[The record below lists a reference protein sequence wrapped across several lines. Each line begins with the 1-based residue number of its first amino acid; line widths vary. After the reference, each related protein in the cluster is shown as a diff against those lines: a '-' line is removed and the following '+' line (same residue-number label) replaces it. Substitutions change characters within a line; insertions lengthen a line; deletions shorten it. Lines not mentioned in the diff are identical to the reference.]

1 MKIEACHITMQY
13 KQKQVLKDINFTLE
27 GPKIIGFL
35 GHNGAGKTTF
45 LNLLAGLIPSTTGEF
60 KVNGQPAFNNTA
72 VLQEICFIAE
82 TGNFQVEMSVEQA
95 LKANQFFYPKWDRAL
110 ADELVEIF
118 ALPLKTKVKNL
129 SKGMTSALG
138 IIVGLASQAA
148 ITIFDEPYIGMDVAA
163 RSKFYDVLLEQQEIN
178 PRLFLFSTHLIDE
191 VSDLFEEVLILQ
203 QGEVILHTAI
213 MDWDDTI
220 IAIRGDKAQVE
231 KIAQQHTIIHEH
243 VFMKEKTIVLRLQ
256 QPLDETSSIVVERV
270 SVQDVLVYLS
280 NQKKE
285 GVAV

>member
-1 MKIEACHITMQY
+1 
-13 KQKQVLKDINFTLE
+13 
-27 GPKIIGFL
+27 
-35 GHNGAGKTTF
+35 
-45 LNLLAGLIPSTTGEF
+45 
-60 KVNGQPAFNNTA
+60 
-72 VLQEICFIAE
+72 
-82 TGNFQVEMSVEQA
+82 MSVEQA